1 MKKKLIC
8 YLLALGLLSSSMI
21 VNASSLPDESMETEE
36 TVEGKSPE
44 VIEPDVTTES
54 NETAVESD
62 EIQPESV
69 EEQQKE
75 LQAEFG
81 DGIEEIPREEELLGD
96 QIRISGG
103 KDQGSAAV
111 ISLNTEYVSQEQA
124 CWYKFTTK
132 SEPAYY
138 RLWMR
143 NISTRSDSFRIDLKD
158 DLKPL
163 WSLEMWEG
171 KEKEVVVGKLE
182 PDHTYYISTGTA
194 KAQDFCYLFSVT
206 AYDDPEGDN
215 PKEAYPLPLG
225 ETYRT
230 SIAAVKAN
238 YQDKDYY
245 VIQTAE
251 AGHYRIK
258 VDNVSLRSDNGFRIM
273 SGSEVEIEKK
283 VRIPMNNGTSDICL
297 TLEGNTP
304 YYIEVWC
311 NDWGYDMEYNILA
324 EYLTDH
330 EGDTKETAYDL
341 KVGEIYDTDLCA
353 RDDVDFY
360 RLTPPISGK
369 YVFDITNTSERGSK
383 YYTICTERDE
393 PLKTGYVDAG
403 RKESPEVEL
412 AAGNT
417 YYLSVRSWSQYD
429 DDAGRY
435 VVSYKK
441 TSTVV
446 PGNELPF
453 TDINVGP
460 GSWKYDSIK
469 YVYDNKIMNGING
482 TTRFDPDE
490 PLTRAMFA
498 TVLYR
503 MAGSPEVQ
511 FRNIFED
518 VVDGRYYS
526 RAVMW
531 AYEQKIVQGMD
542 GGKRYGIDEFITREQ
557 IAKMLREYGRVQGY
571 AMNESTNLDAF
582 PDRGDVS
589 GWAVGYMK
597 WAVGSGMVTGK
608 NVGGT
613 YYLDPKGNATRAEC
627 AAMLMRFLNR
637 YKKI

>member
-36 TVEGKSPE
+36 TVEGNSPE

>member
-36 TVEGKSPE
+36 TVEGNSPE

-627 AAMLMRFLNR
+627 AAMLMRFIKR
-637 YKKI
+637 YR